1 MQIHQLPHDENYA
14 SYLLNL
20 FAIAFQSGNKEIVLR
35 KGQETA
41 ALILQFAGNTP
52 ELVYVHTAMGV
63 AYLADGQLA
72 ESEENFELASAY
84 QLELAGM
91 PDSPISIY
99 SCNCLMYM
107 KPAAI

>member
-1 MQIHQLPHDENYA
+1 M
-14 SYLLNL
+14 NL

-91 PDSPISIY
+91 PDSTYFNIQLQLSDVYEAGGDLNKTIQHTQRY
-99 SCNCLMYM
+99 
-107 KPAAI
+107 